1 MKYFLYKISFTIS
14 FSTILFAQFNYNLE
28 ECISIALGN
37 KKTIQSSKLGLE
49 GARKGVLISRS
60 ELLPAISLNYNN
72 SQNRFSEQTTSN
84 FNISDALN
92 GAVEAIN
99 CTTSPTK
106 LPNYTNIPIDR
117 QIPSWKDDCS
127 SKYDITLV
135 VSAKTG
141 SPTGTGSI
149 DNPLDSIENA
159 LIKCTVKMICMF

>member
-14 FSTILFAQFNYNLE
+14 LSTTLFAQFNYNLE

-37 KKTIQSSKLGLE
+37 KKTIQSSKLSLE

-92 GAVEAIN
+92 DIIDTSLSTIN
-99 CTTSPTK
+99 SSITS
-106 LPNYTNIPIDR
+106 
-117 QIPSWKDDCS
+117 
-127 SKYDITLV
+127 
-135 VSAKTG
+135 SASLSLNQKIYNG
-141 SPTGTGSI
+141 INKSI
-149 DNPLDSIENA
+149 
-159 LIKCTVKMICMF
+159 